1 MNLQWEWV
9 RRKAVD
15 HGDTETKGRTHVK
28 SQQKGQNLLRGHENW
43 ILRISIRFTGDLTED
58 GFGGM
63 TAEDVESVGG
73 GGKRKEY
80 LEMTL
85 SETLGMKV
93 ML

>member
-1 MNLQWEWV
+1 M
-9 RRKAVD
+9 
-15 HGDTETKGRTHVK
+15 
-28 SQQKGQNLLRGHENW
+28 
-43 ILRISIRFTGDLTED
+43 SIRFTGDLTED

-63 TAEDVESVGG
+63 IAEDAKSVGG
-73 GGKRKEY
+73 GDKRREY

>member
-1 MNLQWEWV
+1 M
-9 RRKAVD
+9 
-15 HGDTETKGRTHVK
+15 
-28 SQQKGQNLLRGHENW
+28 
-43 ILRISIRFTGDLTED
+43 SIRFTGDLTED

-63 TAEDVESVGG
+63 IAEDAESVGG
-73 GGKRKEY
+73 GDKRREY